1 MTATEADHVVATR
14 TFYDAVA
21 EDYAARFRDQLVVRP
36 LDRALL
42 AGFAELVGEG
52 GRVADLGC
60 GPGAVTAHLACLG
73 LSVFGLDLSEGMLA
87 IARREQPGLRFEQG
101 SMRNLDLSDGALAGV
116 VSWYSTIHTPQDELP
131 AVYAEFRRVLAPGGH
146 LLLAFQCGD
155 EPRRHE
161 HPWGHPVTLDFRRM
175 RPGRIAPLL
184 EAAGFT
190 LVQQTV
196 RAADTDQGES
206 TPQALLIARATQ

>member
-1 MTATEADHVVATR
+1 MTPADAHHTVATR

-21 EDYAARFRDQLVVRP
+21 EDYAAEFRDQLAVRP

-60 GPGAVTAHLACLG
+60 GPGVVTAHLASLG
-73 LSVFGLDLSEGMLA
+73 LSVSGLDLSEGMLA
-87 IARREQPGLRFEQG
+87 IARREHPGLRFEQG
-101 SMRNLDLSDGALAGV
+101 SMQDLDLPGGALAGV
-116 VSWYSTIHTPQDELP
+116 VSWYSTIHTPLDELP
-131 AVYAEFRRVLAPGGH
+131 AVYAEFRRVLAPGGL

-155 EPRRHE
+155 ESRRHE

-175 RPGRIAPLL
+175 RPERVAPLL
-184 EAAGFT
+184 EATGFA

-196 RAADTDQGES
+196 RAADTDRGES
-206 TPQALLIARATQ
+206 TPQALLIARATG